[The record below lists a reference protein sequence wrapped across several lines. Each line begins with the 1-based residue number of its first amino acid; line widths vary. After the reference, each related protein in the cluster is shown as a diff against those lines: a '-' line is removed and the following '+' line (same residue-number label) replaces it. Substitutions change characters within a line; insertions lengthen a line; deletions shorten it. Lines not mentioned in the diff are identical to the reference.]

1 MRLAFRTRLTIA
13 STLTTLFV
21 VNAFALEAAPTSRAS
36 IAPEAISGSTQVA
49 TALVAP
55 TPIPIDALT
64 VDDPPGVSIRTSV
77 GTPYEASV
85 TASALPR
92 ASAASRSRRLVVED
106 QDISETI
113 DIDVEKGEIRAFGM
127 TFRPQID
134 SVSKTPVGLTLSS
147 GAASVDMTEETD
159 LDQLTPRQRVA
170 ASRLN
175 KIWASTQVHARVQK
189 AYDILKRAQAER
201 RVGGRVQAESFGCL
215 WDIVTLCMDWLFVVI
230 ACGPGIILP
239 IGCFL
244 AIAWAAADTMVV
256 VRNMPEDCGL

>member
-21 VNAFALEAAPTSRAS
+21 VDAFALEAVPTSRAS
-36 IAPEAISGSTQVA
+36 VASEAISRSTQVA
-49 TALVAP
+49 TAPVP
-55 TPIPIDALT
+55 TTQIAIDTLP
-64 VDDPPGVSIRTSV
+64 VDDPPGVSFRTAI
-77 GTPYEASV
+77 GTPYEAAITV
-85 TASALPR
+85 SALPH

-106 QDISETI
+106 QDISETL

-127 TFRPQID
+127 TFHPQLD
-134 SVSKTPVGLTLSS
+134 AVSKTPIGLTLSS
-147 GAASVDMTEETD
+147 GAASVDVTEQTD

-175 KIWASTQVHARVQK
+175 KIWASSQVNVRVQK

-201 RVGGRVQAESFGCL
+201 HVGGRVQAESFGCL

-256 VRNMPEDCGL
+256 VRSMPEDCGL